1 MEKNQL
7 FSEARL
13 KTMMAQLITSIP
25 RDQHCQ
31 GGNLIHKMCLNS

>member
-1 MEKNQL
+1 MEKDKT

-25 RDQHCQ
+25 RDLNCQ
-31 GGNLIHKMCLNS
+31 GGNPILKMCLNP